1 MYFLTIS
8 VFSMKSRK
16 TKNIKSLFIN
26 SYIGQLRVKTNKNVK
41 TREFF
46 KTLSII

>member
-16 TKNIKSLFIN
+16 PKNIKSLFTN
-26 SYIGQLRVKTNKNVK
+26 GYIGQLRVKTNKNVK
-41 TREFF
+41 TREFL
-46 KTLSII
+46 KNLSII